1 MRSTVSTR
9 VKGQLIAATMIAGG
23 LLVSSPAA
31 AQVLNL
37 QGVVGPY
44 CTLVI
49 TPVVGVADNLD
60 LTTVQANANLVVAAV
75 TETCNAAL
83 GYVVTA
89 QSAGF
94 SRLVGTNPANF
105 VTYGFRYGGTDHTNL
120 LTSGG
125 AEIVKTTAAP
135 TPAAGTNSVVAID
148 YTIAGVLGDD
158 TYTDAITFT
167 ITAN

>member
-1 MRSTVSTR
+1 
-9 VKGQLIAATMIAGG
+9 
-23 LLVSSPAA
+23 
-31 AQVLNL
+31 
-37 QGVVGPY
+37 
-44 CTLVI
+44 
-49 TPVVGVADNLD
+49 VADNLD
-60 LTTVQANANLVVAAV
+60 LTTVAVNANLTVAAV
-75 TETCNAAL
+75 TETCNSAL

-105 VTYGFRYGGTDHTNL
+105 VAFGFRYAGVDHTNL

-125 AEIVKTTAAP
+125 AEVIKTTAAP
-135 TPAAGTNSVVAID
+135 TPAAGTNAVVAID
-148 YTIAGVLGDD
+148 YTIAGVLPND